1 MLIECQGD
9 QICFVGAA
17 EAKVV
22 AEMIY
27 LFDSAAELGAAE
39 SIAEMEAG

>member
-9 QICFVGAA
+9 QICFAGAGA
-17 EAKVV
+17 EAV
-22 AEMIY
+22 AEMRY

>member
-1 MLIECQGD
+1 MQIECQGD
-9 QICFVGAA
+9 QICFVGAEA
-17 EAKVV
+17 EVV
-22 AEMIY
+22 AEIY

>member
-9 QICFVGAA
+9 QICFVGVEVEA
-17 EAKVV
+17 E
-22 AEMIY
+22 IY

>member
-9 QICFVGAA
+9 QICFAGAVEA
-17 EAKVV
+17 EVV
-22 AEMIY
+22 AEIY